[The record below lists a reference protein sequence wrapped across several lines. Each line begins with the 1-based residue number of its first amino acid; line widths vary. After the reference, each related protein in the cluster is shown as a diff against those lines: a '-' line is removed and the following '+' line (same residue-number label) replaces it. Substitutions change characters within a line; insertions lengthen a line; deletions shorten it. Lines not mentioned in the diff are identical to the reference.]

1 MPRLINLERVAS
13 TQDEVHRL
21 AEEGAPDGTAVVA
34 GEQTA
39 GRGSRGRQWQSPV
52 GGLWL
57 SVLRRPTAESAL
69 PLVLSLSAG
78 LAVAEALESAGVPK
92 VMLKWPND
100 LMIGTAK
107 IGGILCEVRWHGE
120 RAEWAAIG
128 VGINVANDPPVSV
141 PDAGAVKNYPGT
153 RKLGPD
159 DLALPVVTAL
169 CRLSLDRELSPA
181 DLARLERRDWLRG
194 RRIHD
199 PVSGGV
205 GAGIDPSGA
214 LLLTDPSG
222 AIVSVS
228 SGSVA
233 VEPSGA
239 RPVPRA
245 ARLTPRPGTS

>member
-1 MPRLINLERVAS
+1 MSHLILLERVGS

-34 GEQTA
+34 GQQTA

-57 SVLRRPTAESAL
+57 SVLRRPTAESAA

-78 LAVAEALESAGVPK
+78 LAVAEALEAAGVPK

-107 IGGILCEVRWHGE
+107 IGGILCEIRWHGE
-120 RAEWAAIG
+120 RAAWAAIG
-128 VGINVANDPPVSV
+128 VGINVANDPPETV
-141 PDAGAVKNYPGT
+141 PDAGAVNHY
-153 RKLGPD
+153 LGQRQLAVS
-159 DLALPVVTAL
+159 DLARPVAAAL
-169 CRLSLDRELSPA
+169 RRVALDRELSPA
-181 DLARLERRDWLRG
+181 DLARFARRDWLRG
-194 RRIHD
+194 RRIRD
-199 PVSGGV
+199 PIPGGV
-205 GAGIDPSGA
+205 GSGIDPFGA
-214 LLLTDPSG
+214 LLVTDTSG

-233 VEPSGA
+233 VDPSDP
-239 RPVPRA
+239 RPTPRA
-245 ARLTPRPGTS
+245 ARLTPGPETS

>member
-1 MPRLINLERVAS
+1 MSRLIALERVGS

-21 AEEGAPDGTAVVA
+21 AEGGAPDGTAVVA
-34 GEQTA
+34 GQQTA

-57 SVLRRPTAESAL
+57 SVLRRPTAESAA

-78 LAVAEALESAGVPK
+78 LAVAEALEAAGVPK

-107 IGGILCEVRWHGE
+107 VGGILCEIRWHGE
-120 RAEWAAIG
+120 RAAWAAIG
-128 VGINVANDPPVSV
+128 VGINVANDPPVTV
-141 PDAGAVKNYPGT
+141 PDAGAVNDDPAQ
-153 RKLGPD
+153 RKLTPN

-169 CRLSLDRELSPA
+169 CRLALEPELSPA

-199 PVSGGV
+199 PIAGGV
-205 GAGIDPSGA
+205 GSGIDRSGA
-214 LLLTDPSG
+214 LLVTDPRG

-233 VEPSGA
+233 VDPSDP
-239 RPVPRA
+239 RPTPRP
-245 ARLTPRPGTS
+245 ARLTPGPETS

>member
-1 MPRLINLERVAS
+1 MSRLIALERVGS

-21 AEEGAPDGTAVVA
+21 AEGGAPDGTAVVA
-34 GEQTA
+34 GQQTA

-57 SVLRRPTAESAL
+57 SVLRRPTAESAA

-78 LAVAEALESAGVPK
+78 LAVAEALEAAGVQK

-107 IGGILCEVRWHGE
+107 IGGILCEIRWHGE
-120 RAEWAAIG
+120 RAAWAAIG

-141 PDAGAVKNYPGT
+141 PDAGAVSDHLGQ
-153 RKLGPD
+153 RKLTPN
-159 DLALPVVTAL
+159 DLARPVVTAL
-169 CRLSLDRELSPA
+169 CRLPLDRELSPA
-181 DLARLERRDWLRG
+181 DLARLERRDWLCG
-194 RRIHD
+194 RRIQD

-205 GAGIDPSGA
+205 GSGIDRSGA
-214 LLLTDPSG
+214 LLVTDPRG

-239 RPVPRA
+239 RPVSRA
-245 ARLTPRPGTS
+245 ARLTPKPGSS